1 MLGISPLSPSLVDG
15 FGLTRLEVAFL
26 VPSIY
31 LGGLFFALPGG
42 RLADRLGVRPSLLGG
57 LALGAAGLFA
67 GACSPSFPGF
77 LLGLFVAGI
86 GWSVVNPA
94 LGKGIMDVFPAHERG
109 VAMGIKQMGLTLGGV
124 ASALVLP
131 TLAAP

>member
-1 MLGISPLSPSLVDG
+1 M
-15 FGLTRLEVAFL
+15 
-26 VPSIY
+26 
-31 LGGLFFALPGG
+31 
-42 RLADRLGVRPSLLGG
+42 
-57 LALGAAGLFA
+57 AGT
-67 GACSPSFPGF
+67 
-77 LLGLFVAGI
+77 

-131 TLAAP
+131 TVAARYGWRSAIATGALVVALPVVATWRPLAPLATAAPTPTPSGAAAARPTGRGRGVRRSSSSSPPASSSAWCRPRC